1 MTQRRHQRRGFTLI
15 EVMVAIGIVA
25 MLGVLIYGAFH
36 GMSRSKRNIANV
48 SDRYQQGRAAVDRMA
63 REMGAAFIS
72 MHGAENARLNSSLN
86 TRQTAFIGV
95 SSRVDFTAFAN
106 QPLRRDGRESDQ
118 AEIGY
123 FTSNDPETGNLDL
136 VRRLDKFIDDEPGR
150 GGVVQVLAENIVSV
164 EILYLDPLTN
174 EWQESWDTTS
184 PTGQLNRLPAQVWII
199 LVMGGGPGDRPIT
212 FQTKAPVAIP
222 LSLNFASGSTV
233 APTN

>member
-1 MTQRRHQRRGFTLI
+1 MTRRAQHRRGFTLI
-15 EVMVAIGIVA
+15 EVMVALGIVA

-63 REMGAAFIS
+63 RELGASFIS
-72 MHGAENARLNSSLN
+72 LHGAENSRLSSSLH
-86 TRQTAFIGV
+86 TRETAFIGD
-95 SSRVDFTAFAN
+95 SSRVDFIAFAN

-118 AEIGY
+118 AELSY
-123 FTSNDPETGNLDL
+123 FTVNDPDSGNFDL

-150 GGVVQVLAENIVSV
+150 GGVVQVLAENIVSFEV
-164 EILYLDPLTN
+164 LYLDPLTN

-184 PTGQLNRLPAQVWII
+184 ATGQLNRLPSQVWLI
-199 LVMGGGPGDRPIT
+199 LVMAGGPGDRPIT

-222 LSLNFASGSTV
+222 LTLNFASS
-233 APTN
+233 N